1 MAKKLT
7 KKIRLSIYAA
17 TAFVLSLAVTP
28 FLKLTEGSGQE
39 PSRLPLV
46 HADATPGPGPGGGG
60 GPDGACPDGDTPC
73 CGEGSPGPGPGPGGP
88 LA

>member
-17 TAFVLSLAVTP
+17 TAFVLSLAITP
-28 FLKLTEGSGQE
+28 FLRLTEGSGQE
-39 PSRLPLV
+39 PSRSPLV
-46 HADATPGPGPGGGG
+46 HADAPPPPPGGDGPG
-60 GPDGACPDGDTPC
+60 DACPDGDTPC
-73 CGEGSPGPGPGPGGP
+73 CGEGADGGPGPGPGGP